1 MNILSIQSHVAY
13 GHVGNSAAVFAL
25 QRIGVEVWPVH
36 TVQFSNHP
44 GHGGWRGDVFSGEA
58 IRLLVQGIAERGVL
72 ESCDGV
78 LSGYLGAPDTG
89 EAVVDAIVCVKQA
102 NPAARYCC
110 DPVIG
115 DVGPGIYVHSGIPEF
130 IKARM
135 LPIADIATPNQ
146 FELEYLAGGAAP
158 TLSALASAIDVVHAL
173 GPQVVLVTSLRTDDT
188 PNDAIDLAVS
198 DGLDCYRL
206 RTPQLPIAVNGA
218 GDAMAALFFAHYLK
232 TGSAADAMALAAS
245 SIHGVLRRTVEA
257 GSREMQLVEAQD
269 ELARPSRLF
278 VAERI

>member
-58 IRLLVQGIAERGVL
+58 IRLVVQGIAERGAL
-72 ESCDGV
+72 GDCDGV

-198 DGLDCYRL
+198 DGLGCYRL